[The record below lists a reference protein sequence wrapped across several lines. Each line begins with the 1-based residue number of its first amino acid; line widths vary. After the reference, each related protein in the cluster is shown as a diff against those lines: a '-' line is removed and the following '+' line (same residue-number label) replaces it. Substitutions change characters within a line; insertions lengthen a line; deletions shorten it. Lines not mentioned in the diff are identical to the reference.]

1 MLRLIYFSNAQ
12 LGLNVQDLEQ
22 IMTLSVSN
30 NAATGVTGIL
40 LFNVL
45 NFLQILEGDEKKVD
59 FLYARICAD
68 PRHSGLVVLQR
79 KEISALSYPQW
90 GMKLKEIGFE
100 VDPNHPLKIAQ
111 TLADALITVSSEEVK
126 SMAAAFL
133 TLN

>member
-12 LGLNVQDLEQ
+12 LGLNSQDLEN
-22 IMTLSVSN
+22 IMTFSVSN
-30 NAATGVTGIL
+30 NAATGITGIL
-40 LFNVL
+40 LFNGL

-68 PRHSGLVVLQR
+68 QRHSGLVVLQR
-79 KEISALSYPQW
+79 KEISVLSYPQW

-100 VDPNHPLKIAQ
+100 ADSNHPLKLAQ

-126 SMAAAFL
+126 SIAAAFL